1 MSKTQSRIA
10 VLISE
15 LNPAKREIRLLPAG
29 HFLPADG
36 RKLDVPGWYIDGK
49 IAQQVIARFNAR
61 NDDRV
66 IDYEHQTIL
75 TEKNGKPAPA
85 AGWFGALEWREGD
98 GLYAVDVKWT
108 DKAAAMIAANE
119 YRYLSPVFAYDKKG
133 NVLAILHAALTNNP
147 GLDGLTD
154 LTAALTAHFQ
164 QPEEETDMDL
174 KKLFAALGLAED
186 KTEADV
192 LSAITALKAQADQV
206 EGLNGQIATLKAQ
219 APDPSKYVPA
229 ETVTA
234 LQGQVAA
241 LTAQINGD
249 QVERLVQE
257 GLADGRILPA
267 MEGWARDLGKKG
279 VAELKAYLDN
289 ASPVAALKGT
299 QTGGKGGEGRKE
311 GELDETQLAVCRQM
325 GVDPEAYKK
334 TMQAAA

>member
-1 MSKTQSRIA
+1 MSKPQSRIA
-10 VLISE
+10 VLASE
-15 LNPAKREIRLLPAG
+15 LAPAKREVRLLPAG
-29 HFLPADG
+29 HFRAHDG
-36 RKLDVPGWYIDGK
+36 RPSDVPSWYIDGQ
-49 IAQQVIARFNAR
+49 IAERVIARFNAR
-61 NDDRV
+61 RDARV

-75 TEKNGKPAPA
+75 AEKNGKPAPA
-85 AGWFGALEWREGD
+85 AGWFRAIEWREGD
-98 GLYAVDVKWT
+98 GLYAVDIDWT

-119 YRYLSPVFAYDKKG
+119 YRYLSPVFSYDKQGK
-133 NVLAILHAALTNNP
+133 VLAILHAAVTNIP
-147 GLDGLTD
+147 GIDSLTD

-174 KKLFAALGLAED
+174 NKLFAALGLAED
-186 KTEADV
+186 KTEADA
-192 LSAITALKAQADQV
+192 LSAIAALKAKADQV

-219 APDPSKYVPA
+219 APDPAKFVPA

-234 LQGQVAA
+234 LQAQVAT

-249 QVERLVQE
+249 QVERMVQE

-311 GELDETQLAVCRQM
+311 GDLDETQLAVCRQM
-325 GVDPEAYKK
+325 GVDPDAYKK
-334 TMQAAA
+334 TLQATA